1 MVPKNRASASSN
13 EHYFSEDYFLLERT
27 ILSLPPLGGSSGE
40 KAFDLLR
47 RLQSEFRTYP
57 EAQNLIEKNKSGITG
72 FVFRL
77 LPPFFKRFW
86 VTRNQAIYNSQ
97 LLGRYLELF
106 KTV

>member
-1 MVPKNRASASSN
+1 
-13 EHYFSEDYFLLERT
+13 
-27 ILSLPPLGGSSGE
+27 
-40 KAFDLLR
+40 
-47 RLQSEFRTYP
+47 
-57 EAQNLIEKNKSGITG
+57 
-72 FVFRL
+72 